1 MSFAPVIGVAR
12 NSAAAPRASI
22 RIDGFWSTFL
32 YHCVSEPCTGR
43 RYSLFPSRTNQTG
56 IEIVCPYFLPMTLIL
71 IWRYRERRSLRI
83 PFELGTCASFMPIP
97 KFMGRMHRVVEGCI
111 AYGALGRLLLVF
123 SLLAHKF
130 QR

>member
-56 IEIVCPYFLPMTLIL
+56 IEIVCPDFLPLTLIL
-71 IWRYRERRSLRI
+71 IWRYRERRSLTI
-83 PFELGTCASFMPIP
+83 PFALGPCASFMPIP
-97 KFMGRMHRVVEGCI
+97 KFMSSMHAVVAERI
-111 AYGALGRLLLVF
+111 VYVALVRFLMVTI
-123 SLLAHKF
+123 
-130 QR
+130 